1 MRSFLGKEGG
11 QQSVDY
17 LTGSLV
23 VYNKAW
29 VDKRHRCNSVDICQ
43 LLKISVLLD
52 PQSNT
57 FSVPLVVFPPITEML
72 KLRALYEIERLRYHS
87 QAFGNYILY
96 KIIHVLE

>member
-23 VYNKAW
+23 VYNKTW
-29 VDKRHRCNSVDICQ
+29 VDKQHRCNSVDICQ

-57 FSVPLVVFPPITEML
+57 FSVPLVVFPSIIEML
-72 KLRALYEIERLRYHS
+72 KLRALYEIGRLRYHS
-87 QAFGNYILY
+87 QTFGNYTLY